1 MAGRIKKRLF
11 FTPADATPET
21 VFTNTAGQITTV
33 DSLTMA
39 KPDGSVATNI
49 RLSIGADGAATRAI
63 EYPLPAGA
71 GTWVVYPGIVLT
83 GTETLQL
90 SSTVSDDVVVCTGN
104 GSIEG
109 LVLG

>member
-11 FTPADATPET
+11 FTTADTTPET
-21 VFTNTAGQITTV
+21 VFTNVAGEKTELQTM
-33 DSLTMA
+33 TMA
-39 KPDGSVATNI
+39 KPAAAVATDI
-49 RLSIGADGAATRAI
+49 RLSIGADGATTRMI

-71 GTWVVYPGIVLT
+71 GTWVVNPGIVLS

-104 GSIEG
+104 GYSES
-109 LVLG
+109 V